1 MDSKTVV
8 IGELVK
14 KFNLKQ
20 IVGDENSLKRPL
32 IVKEINRPAFE
43 LMGFFTISDTSRLIL
58 IGNKEQAFIQTLDEE
73 ALRNRFDFLT
83 QNDTPGIIITQGN
96 PCNEIL
102 IEIAKEKNFP
112 LFLSNE
118 NTSQLL
124 IDILMY
130 LSKRMAPSISIHAT
144 FIEVYGVGVLLLG
157 ESGVGKSEISLE
169 LIKKGNRLIAD
180 DRVYIRLIS
189 DELIGSAPEILY
201 GYMEVRGIGIID
213 VKQIFGSN
221 SIKESERVDYAI
233 KLVPLK
239 EGMDFERLGAVTSHI
254 EYLGKKIPM
263 VELPVSQ
270 GRNMSDIVEV
280 AVTNLKL
287 KNQGIDGAKEFNEKL
302 DRLMLGGKK

>member
-1 MDSKTVV
+1 MESKIVT
-8 IGELVK
+8 IQEIATR
-14 KFNLKQ
+14 FNLKQ
-20 IVGDENSLKRPL
+20 IVGNQSSQKRPL

-43 LMGFFTISDTSRLIL
+43 LMGFFTISDTRRLIL
-58 IGNKEQAFIQTLDEE
+58 IGNKEQAYIQTLDEE
-73 ALRNRFDFLT
+73 SLRNRFDFLT

-96 PCNEIL
+96 PCNKIL
-102 IEIAKEKNFP
+102 IETAKRKNFP
-112 LFLSNE
+112 LFLSDE

-124 IDILMY
+124 TDILMY
-130 LSKRMAPSISIHAT
+130 LSKRMAPSTSIHAT
-144 FIEVYGVGVLLLG
+144 FVEVFGVGVLLLG

-169 LIKKGNRLIAD
+169 LIKRGNRLIAD
-180 DRVYIRLIS
+180 DRVHVKLIN

-221 SIKESERVDYAI
+221 AIKESERVDYVI
-233 KLVPLK
+233 KLIPLK
-239 EGMDFERLGAVTSHI
+239 DGVEFERLGSVTTYI

-263 VELPVSQ
+263 IELPVSQ
-270 GRNMSDIVEV
+270 GRNMADIVEV

-287 KNQGIDGAKEFNEKL
+287 KAQGIDGAKEFNEKL

>member
-287 KNQGIDGAKEFNEKL
+287 KDQGIDGAKEFNEKL

>member
-287 KNQGIDGAKEFNEKL
+287 KEQGIDGAKEFNEKL

>member
-1 MDSKTVV
+1 
-8 IGELVK
+8 
-14 KFNLKQ
+14 
-20 IVGDENSLKRPL
+20 
-32 IVKEINRPAFE
+32 
-43 LMGFFTISDTSRLIL
+43 
-58 IGNKEQAFIQTLDEE
+58 
-73 ALRNRFDFLT
+73 
-83 QNDTPGIIITQGN
+83 
-96 PCNEIL
+96 
-102 IEIAKEKNFP
+102 
-112 LFLSNE
+112 
-118 NTSQLL
+118 
-124 IDILMY
+124 MY

-287 KNQGIDGAKEFNEKL
+287 KDQGIDGAKEFNEKL